1 MRSRSRGVLGV
12 LLVVGLAA
20 TGCVSMPSG
29 GPVASYPVTQGT
41 AAQNQPYV
49 QIQPQPPGA
58 DWTPEQIVEGFLT
71 ASASWGSYKR

>member
-41 AAQNQPYV
+41 AAQNQPFV
-49 QIQPQPPGA
+49 QIQPQEPSAGWNPQ
-58 DWTPEQIVEGFLT
+58 EIV
-71 ASASWGSYKR
+71 